1 MLPQVTIE
9 ERLLFYKSHFGQT
22 PKNKSRMLIIKQ
34 FGRPSFYKKIVEK
47 KEEFKKIRSLSNL
60 QVKKHGPLKS
70 KLQARHLIKT

>member
-34 FGRPSFYKKIVEK
+34 FGRPSFYKKTVEK
-47 KEEFKKIRSLSNL
+47 KEEFKNLRSLCLL
-60 QVKKHGPLKS
+60 QVKKHGPEHCKM
-70 KLQARHLIKT
+70 QARHLIKT